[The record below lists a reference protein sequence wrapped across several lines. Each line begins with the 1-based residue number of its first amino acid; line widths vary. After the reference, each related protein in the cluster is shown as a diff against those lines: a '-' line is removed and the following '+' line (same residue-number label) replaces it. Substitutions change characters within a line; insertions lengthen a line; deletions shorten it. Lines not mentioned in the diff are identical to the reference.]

1 MKKILMLA
9 LAAMT
14 GLSVFAEMGLV
25 PIDQIILRGKSH
37 AVLVAKN
44 AKMTDITRVAGYMAG
59 TDMGAN
65 APVAPVYA
73 EGYFPAYR
81 NDTKNTGLG
90 FELQAWSDVLQK
102 TVSANIFFYE
112 QEDGLYVYLYEF
124 RIRANAVAA
133 QSLYSSGSY
142 YEPSTA
148 LDGAH
153 PCLCELRVWLA
164 GRDRVAD
171 YGFWKT
177 TSKALWEGVSPLS
190 LTDFESVFTGG
201 YRPYLMHTR
210 GYNESNADGARTVQL
225 QCWGTNDMTRAVHV
239 SLSASVSGTE
249 GKITQVRRD
258 NAGSGYKVGSNSIYL
273 QTTQNATDSEAGSG
287 IAIRGVEARV
297 ENRVSTAKYASYL
310 QTSETRTEIWQN
322 VDLADILSINGD
334 LAGGWLAA
342 DAADRRPYYL
352 TFGDGQISAQFQA
365 MNDKRL
371 FCVKA
376 VFVQNG
382 ANVDGYVEYAR
393 YVDLPAEGV
402 GLGFD
407 FDSGDKRIVDQKIH
421 TADSG
426 SGYGGYGLKNVSAM
440 LVPESGAGV
449 FVWKG
454 GAGTLSQGANWV
466 GGVAPTA
473 GAKLYFRDPTPGV
486 IENDFPAGTVFEG
499 LYFAGS
505 GSNTVEFAGNAL
517 KVATIDNLS
526 DVARVHVSAPV
537 TCEANFE
544 PLVGG
549 GVALDALTV
558 TGTLAPRGTRPLGP
572 LGTVSAAQLSGGN
585 IHAWE
590 GAVYGLGGAFVR
602 RTLCG
607 AVNASFDRLDTAG
620 FTREVFEI
628 GGTNTVANRLELPN
642 GQIFAVKEGLV
653 SVPDL
658 GPSGDDPHVNLAAGA
673 QLHIRDYKNQ
683 YARPVRF
690 EGTGRVSF
698 GATGYAAGQ
707 TDTFDGVA
715 FATAGSDYTVAGAVT
730 PGGDGKIR
738 VAAADPDGTERAI
751 TLLAFA
757 AGGATAVEVLAGSLK
772 ADSAAIDSKP
782 LSVSGGTYEP
792 LGESVAPSAIEFS
805 GNGGLAATAGTAV
818 EIRADSIVGMPKTY
832 RFAAGSS
839 ISIPNEHLDL
849 TDATIVFDAEK
860 GVTTD
865 VLFAASITGRPAKV
879 VSARTG
885 KKILFSIGEKDGKAV
900 LTLTEAAPGFILLL
914 R

>member
-25 PIDQIILRGKSH
+25 PINQIIQRGKSH

-65 APVAPVYA
+65 APVAPAYA
-73 EGYFPAYR
+73 EGYFPVYR
-81 NDTKNTGLG
+81 NDDNNTGLG
-90 FELQAWSDVLQK
+90 FELQAWSDVLQM
-102 TVSANIFFYE
+102 TVSANIIFYE
-112 QEDGLYVYLYEF
+112 QEDDLYVYLYQF
-124 RIRANAVAA
+124 KKRANPVAKE
-133 QSLYSSGSY
+133 SLYGAGSY
-142 YEPSTA
+142 YEPSTKV
-148 LDGAH
+148 DGTAA
-153 PCLCELRVWLA
+153 CLCGLRVWIA

-177 TSKALWEGVSPLS
+177 TSKVLWEGVSPLS

-201 YRPYLMHTR
+201 YRPYLMHTL
-210 GYNESNADGARTVQL
+210 GYNASDANGVRSVQL

-239 SLSASVSGTE
+239 SVSTSGSGVGATLV
-249 GKITQVRRD
+249 KALRD
-258 NAGSGYKVGSNSIYL
+258 NAGDGYKVGKNSIYL
-273 QTTQNATDSEAGSG
+273 RSDQASTDTENGSG
-287 IAIRGVEARV
+287 ITVRGVEARV
-297 ENRVSTAKYASYL
+297 ENRVSTAKYADYL

-334 LAGGWLAA
+334 LGGGWLSA
-342 DAADRRPYYL
+342 DATDRRPYHL
-352 TFGDGQISAQFQA
+352 NFGDGQISAQFQA

-393 YVDLPAEGV
+393 YVDLPADGV
-402 GLGFD
+402 ALGFD
-407 FDSGDKRIVDQKIH
+407 FDSGDKRIDTNKIQ
-421 TADSG
+421 TSDSG

-454 GAGTLSQGANWV
+454 GAGALSQGANWV

-486 IENDFPAGTVFEG
+486 IENDFPAGTAFEG

-558 TGTLAPRGTRPLGP
+558 TGTLAPRGDGEPARHR
-572 LGTVSAAQLSGGN
+572 GT
-585 IHAWE
+585 
-590 GAVYGLGGAFVR
+590 
-602 RTLCG
+602 
-607 AVNASFDRLDTAG
+607 
-620 FTREVFEI
+620 
-628 GGTNTVANRLELPN
+628 
-642 GQIFAVKEGLV
+642 
-653 SVPDL
+653 
-658 GPSGDDPHVNLAAGA
+658 
-673 QLHIRDYKNQ
+673 
-683 YARPVRF
+683 
-690 EGTGRVSF
+690 
-698 GATGYAAGQ
+698 
-707 TDTFDGVA
+707 
-715 FATAGSDYTVAGAVT
+715 
-730 PGGDGKIR
+730 
-738 VAAADPDGTERAI
+738 
-751 TLLAFA
+751 
-757 AGGATAVEVLAGSLK
+757 
-772 ADSAAIDSKP
+772 
-782 LSVSGGTYEP
+782 
-792 LGESVAPSAIEFS
+792 
-805 GNGGLAATAGTAV
+805 
-818 EIRADSIVGMPKTY
+818 
-832 RFAAGSS
+832 
-839 ISIPNEHLDL
+839 
-849 TDATIVFDAEK
+849 
-860 GVTTD
+860 
-865 VLFAASITGRPAKV
+865 
-879 VSARTG
+879 SARRRIRFRKRG
-885 KKILFSIGEKDGKAV
+885 GYPDAY
-900 LTLTEAAPGFILLL
+900 L